1 VKVNPNS
8 SCDVIAISECSG
20 ARPGNRDAGEPEEG
34 ADARWRE
41 IARRGYVER
50 GRSASARY
58 LVELLAVIER
68 SFLATGRCRRLH
80 LIPDGGP
87 RPLQSAAME
96 EKKPFRPHVPPERSV
111 AEFTL
116 RAAILGSVIAVVF
129 GAANA
134 YIGLKVGMTVSASI
148 PAAVI
153 SMAVLRALRGGTVL
167 ENNIVQTIGSSGES
181 LAAGVVFTIPALFI
195 LGAAPGIGR
204 IFVLASLGGLLGI
217 LFWIPL
223 RRYLM
228 VKEHGVLPFPE
239 GTACAQVLISG
250 EQGGSRWALVLA
262 GIGLGA
268 VFQFLAG
275 AVRLFKA
282 EVEWTI
288 EKFHKATLG
297 LSAEAAMLGV
307 GFIIGPRIALLMFA
321 GGALGW
327 FVLIPLI
334 HYFGAG
340 LSGPLGL
347 ASIPIS
353 KMEPTDLWKSYL
365 RYIGAGGVAMGG
377 LLSIGKALPTIAG
390 SFRAVFRD
398 VVGGKAGIGE
408 AAADRTDR
416 DLPLKWVF
424 WGALATI
431 LTLWLVLG
439 AGGKTLVSVAC
450 VVVLGFFLV
459 TVAARICGLVGSSS
473 SPVSGMTITG
483 LIVTSLLMVSLGF
496 TGVEGQ
502 VAALTIGAVLCI
514 AICMSGDIA
523 QDLKTGYLVGATPWK
538 QQTANLLALLVSAS
552 VIGFT
557 IYLLDRPPAGSDVT
571 HALAGGTT
579 FKAPQAN
586 LMHMVVKG
594 IFEGNLPWTLLLAG
608 MAIAVV
614 VELVGVPSLPFAI
627 GLYLP
632 VSLSTPILAG
642 GLLGHLLGRG
652 KRGAERKDRVVLVAS
667 GLVAGGAIM
676 GILVNTLGQFLPER
690 PGQFLLPV
698 DTHLGSTLFTVA
710 AFALLAAGVWL
721 LATRQ
726 STERTPDGPEPPAGS
741 SGE

>member
-1 VKVNPNS
+1 
-8 SCDVIAISECSG
+8 
-20 ARPGNRDAGEPEEG
+20 
-34 ADARWRE
+34 
-41 IARRGYVER
+41 
-50 GRSASARY
+50 
-58 LVELLAVIER
+58 
-68 SFLATGRCRRLH
+68 
-80 LIPDGGP
+80 
-87 RPLQSAAME
+87 ME
-96 EKKPFRPHVPPERSV
+96 EKTPFRPHVPPERSV

-181 LAAGVVFTIPALFI
+181 LAAGVVFTIPALII
-195 LGAAPGIGR
+195 LGAAPSVGR
-204 IFVLASLGGLLGI
+204 IFLLASLGGLLGI

-250 EQGGSRWALVLA
+250 EQGGSRWMLVLA

-297 LSAEAAMLGV
+297 LSAEAALLGV
-307 GFIIGPRIALLMFA
+307 GVIIGPRIALMMFA

-340 LSGPLGL
+340 LPGPLGL

-353 KMEPTDLWKSYL
+353 AMEPGDLWSNYL

-377 LLSIGKALPTIAG
+377 LISIGKALPTIAA
-390 SFRAVFRD
+390 SFKAVFRD
-398 VVGGKAGIGE
+398 VLGGKAGIGE
-408 AAADRTDR
+408 AATDRTDR

-431 LTLWLVLG
+431 VVLWLVLG
-439 AGGKTLVSVAC
+439 TSLKMLVSVAC

-483 LIVTSLLMVSLGF
+483 LIATSLLMVSLGF
-496 TGVEGQ
+496 TGTGGQ
-502 VAALTIGAVLCI
+502 VAALTVGAVLCI

-538 QQTANLLALLVSAS
+538 QQTANLLALVVSAS

-557 IYLLDRPPAGSDVT
+557 LYLLDRPPAGSEVI
-571 HALAGGTT
+571 HALADGKT

-608 MAIAVV
+608 MAIAAV
-614 VELVGVPSLPFAI
+614 VEMVGVASLPFAI

-652 KRGAERKDRVVLVAS
+652 KRGAERKDRGILVAS
-667 GLVAGGAIM
+667 GLVAGGAIV
-676 GILVNTLGQFLPER
+676 GILVNTLGQFKAEG

-698 DTHLGSTLFTVA
+698 DPHLGSTLFTVA

-721 LATRQ
+721 LAAR
-726 STERTPDGPEPPAGS
+726 RGPANDRG
-741 SGE
+741 